1 MGRDPEFLP
10 GDVEGKLAPR
20 MQPIY
25 DNMPSHEVKT
35 ITTRAGEGS
44 KVVLTGNPEQIDN
57 PYIGASSHLL

>member
-1 MGRDPEFLP
+1 MGRDPGFLP
-10 GDVEGKLAPR
+10 VGVEGKLPPR

-35 ITTRAGEGS
+35 ITIRAGEGS
-44 KVVLTGNPEQIDN
+44 KVVLAGNQEQIDN